1 MKYQPR
7 STKEEAPPVVKG
19 KESTPVKAGTYHKE
33 QEVCQPTMEEG
44 PIKKGHEVPPSPEV
58 KRRKTGN
65 TKAYLAM
72 FK

>member
-1 MKYQPR
+1 MKYKPR
-7 STKEEAPPVVKG
+7 PTKKEAPTVVKG
-19 KESTPVKAGTYHKE
+19 KESTLVKAGTDHKE
-33 QEVCQPTMEEG
+33 QEVSQPTVGEG
-44 PIKKGHEVPPSPEV
+44 PMEKNHEAPPSPEV

>member
-1 MKYQPR
+1 MKYKPR
-7 STKEEAPPVVKG
+7 PTKEEAPPVVKG
-19 KESTPVKAGTYHKE
+19 KKSTPVKTRTDHKE

-44 PIKKGHEVPPSPEV
+44 PIKKVHEAPPSPEV

-65 TKAYLAM
+65 TKAYLAQ